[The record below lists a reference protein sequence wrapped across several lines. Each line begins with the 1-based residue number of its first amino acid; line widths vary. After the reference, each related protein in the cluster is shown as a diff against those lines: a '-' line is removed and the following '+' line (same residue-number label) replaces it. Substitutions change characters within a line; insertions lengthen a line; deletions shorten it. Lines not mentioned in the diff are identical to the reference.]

1 MADHDVQEI
10 TVQLARIE
18 QMLKNMTETG
28 DLKNKALEE
37 KIKVANHRIE
47 DLENTISW
55 LSKTA
60 IGALITGAIAVLF
73 AFIK

>member
-37 KIKVANHRIE
+37 KN
-47 DLENTISW
+47 
-55 LSKTA
+55 
-60 IGALITGAIAVLF
+60 
-73 AFIK
+73 